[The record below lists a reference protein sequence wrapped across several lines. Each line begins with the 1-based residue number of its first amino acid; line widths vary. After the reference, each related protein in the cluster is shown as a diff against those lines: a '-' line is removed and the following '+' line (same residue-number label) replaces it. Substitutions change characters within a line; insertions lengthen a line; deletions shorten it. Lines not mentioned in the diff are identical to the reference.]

1 MYPAESYYP
10 EPENI
15 WQSIEYSGLGIY
27 IAESTWAFPA
37 IETLHVIA
45 LVTVLGTIAIVDL
58 RLLGLT
64 SHHTAITKLSDET
77 LKWTWGAFI
86 LAAITGTLM
95 FVSKASS
102 YVINP
107 YFLWKMGMLVLAGL
121 NMMFFQFFTY
131 KTVHEWDTG
140 AEVPMLG
147 KMAGLLSLVFWILVV
162 FFGRAIGFTLGIF
175 Y

>member
-1 MYPAESYYP
+1 MYSYP

-15 WQSIEYSGLGIY
+15 WQSIEYSGLGLF

-37 IETLHVIA
+37 LETLHVIA
-45 LVTVLGTIAIVDL
+45 LVTVVGTIAIMDL
-58 RLLGLT
+58 RMIGVAGRNWAV
-64 SHHTAITKLSDET
+64 SDLSKDT
-77 LKWTWGAFI
+77 LPWTWGAFVM
-86 LAAITGTLM
+86 AAITGGLL
-95 FVSKASS
+95 FISKASS

-121 NMMFFQFFTY
+121 NMMYFHFITY
-131 KTVHEWDTG
+131 RTVEHWDRDPT
-140 AEVPMLG
+140 VPVAVRV
-147 KMAGLLSLVFWILVV
+147 AGILSLVFWILVV